1 MKSGNEVR
9 AKQLSINN
17 SIILDA
23 VKAQVIYIFKN
34 LFRTRN
40 HRFLILIFFSLIP
53 FMSFSNRPPKKAKR
67 IQTVKTI
74 KRNVLDIEFGTF
86 NYSSPVLSK
95 KSKFLGWFPFEIIK
109 GHSLF
114 FLSTIHLQKGVH
126 NITFLASH

>member
-40 HRFLILIFFSLIP
+40 QRFLILIFFSLIP

-67 IQTVKTI
+67 IKTVKTI

-95 KSKFLGWFPFEIIK
+95 KSKFLG
-109 GHSLF
+109 
-114 FLSTIHLQKGVH
+114 
-126 NITFLASH
+126 